1 MAPTMYHRSEFSAW
15 EVKPRNL
22 AREREIED
30 AARRAALMRACK
42 HKFPGLPVWLP
53 GNFVTEFE
61 KADMSVPPVAVEETP
76 LTDCLMELH
85 RRDIDVARALK
96 SFEEESAPVK

>member
-30 AARRAALMRACK
+30 PARREALMRGCAP
-42 HKFPGLPVWLP
+42 KFPGQPVWLP

-61 KADMSVPPVAVEETP
+61 EADMSVPVEETP
-76 LTDCLMELH
+76 LADCLMELH
-85 RRDIDVARALK
+85 RRGIDVARALK

>member
-61 KADMSVPPVAVEETP
+61 EADMSVPVEETP
-76 LTDCLMELH
+76 LADCLKELH
-85 RRDIDVARALK
+85 RRGIDVARELK
-96 SFEEESAPVK
+96 SYDEEFAPVK